1 MDGINGGL
9 NILSCTY
16 SSSGGLP
23 KTALPSTQPAPKC
36 AVPNSNDSPE
46 MSWLW
51 KLLDVLEPTIY
62 LSTDNASIN
71 GAFIDCALG
80 EARR

>member
-1 MDGINGGL
+1 MDGINGL
-9 NILSCTY
+9 NILSCTD